1 MISKSWNLRGHVRLL
16 EGMYIHCTTTI
27 WCVYIYIYSWCM
39 NILRIYIY
47 KYNIVGLTVERS
59 VYPNWKF
66 HRGGQ
71 RLPHDVTIIG
81 SRCHFEPTSTVEH
94 HKGFCCHCSID
105 WFSSFIFNFLVVFV
119 VPKEFSHHVHHEA
132 EDLSF
137 QLVLATPLVFAS
149 WCASPGLLVISSVR
163 KVEKMCIYLFL
174 WMITILQ
181 VILWT
186 HLLSIYLMMMLS
198 FTCCFF

>member
-1 MISKSWNLRGHVRLL
+1 MFVYWRVCI
-16 EGMYIHCTTTI
+16 YIVQLQYD
-27 WCVYIYIYSWCM
+27 VYIYIYSWCM

-47 KYNIVGLTVERS
+47 KYNVVGLTVERS

-94 HKGFCCHCSID
+94 HKGVLLPLLN
-105 WFSSFIFNFLVVFV
+105 WLIFFFNFHFLVVFV
-119 VPKEFSHHVHHEA
+119 VPKEFSHHVHHEP

-137 QLVLATPLVFAS
+137 QLVLATLLVFAS

-163 KVEKMCIYLFL
+163 KVEKIGICHFFG
-174 WMITILQ
+174 WLQ
-181 VILWT
+181 SYKWCYEPICYPFILWWCSV
-186 HLLSIYLMMMLS
+186 LDV
-198 FTCCFF
+198 FFFRWGSSLKLGMV